1 MTRIALDQS
10 VVFLPSLHCVVLLC
24 IALYLCIAYDG
35 TYVSSVRIM
44 SFILFV
50 LLFFFFSVCI
60 QYSCHFVSMSL
71 EGMGGGLMLAN
82 RLQLD
87 VQFGD
92 STNRS
97 EWSPWG
103 RFLIVMSTTAR
114 ARVATKKEAATPA
127 DPSLTTDSL
136 PMLKAAAIDSGGF
149 LSSK

>member
-50 LLFFFFSVCI
+50 LFFFFSVCI

-71 EGMGGGLMLAN
+71 EGRGGVTLAN

>member
-50 LLFFFFSVCI
+50 LFFFFSVCI

-71 EGMGGGLMLAN
+71 EGRGGVTLAN

-136 PMLKAAAIDSGGF
+136 PMLKAAAIDCGGF